1 MPETFLILLCG
12 GVMLASAIPKPRE
25 VTLQW
30 LRLCGII
37 AMTMLGLSC
46 FFWTRRG
53 AMDRVELSLYVVVLL
68 MILLQLALV
77 QTSRPVIARAFSL
90 LTVLLAIPLAVR
102 LLRTPENVP
111 IGASVVG
118 CAGV

>member
-12 GVMLASAIPKPRE
+12 GVMLASAIPRPRD

-53 AMDRVELSLYVVVLL
+53 VLDRVELALYVTVLL
-68 MILLQLALV
+68 MILIQLALV
-77 QTSRPVIARAFSL
+77 QTARPVVARVFSL
-90 LTVLLAIPLAVR
+90 TAILLVIPLSVR
-102 LLRTPENVP
+102 LLR
-111 IGASVVG
+111 
-118 CAGV
+118 